1 MPRDDLQV
9 TYRMKIALKV
19 FTRSIKQ
26 VFRSRAQL
34 VLILG
39 FPMIFVATFAFIF
52 GGGAEILGTT
62 SLEIGVINNDHVDP
76 AWKNDFGVYVTTDTN
91 YIFEK
96 GFGEYFIDS
105 LRGLTSVNIT
115 DSPLIVKNF
124 NSLEEVTNDIKSR
137 IIVLAMIIPE
147 DFSLSILGG
156 INYKINLTEGAPVN
170 STLTTKNASIA
181 IRGDSSYQTYQQLQT
196 EISDAINLFTNFFY
210 GIDLPGGQFSINSM
224 DEASI
229 EFTSFDYFIPGF
241 LLFGVVLGAASI
253 GFIVGTERAHGTL
266 DRLRISRM
274 SSFEYLIGIATS
286 QILVLS
292 CQVAVMLVAA
302 YLFGFHG
309 QGNAFYSFIFGALAT
324 IPAIGLG
331 LITAAV
337 DKTGENAAGISAVL
351 SAPIGFL
358 SGAFLP
364 LPEVVLLPNFLPVT
378 GTGETRA
385 LELWDLN
392 PFSQVVRAQQLILL
406 QRYDISQLLV
416 EFVLFS
422 IGGIIIFSIGALL
435 FALRVFKD

>member
-1 MPRDDLQV
+1 
-9 TYRMKIALKV
+9 MKVALKV
-19 FTRSIKQ
+19 FIRSSKQ

-34 VLILG
+34 VLIIG
-39 FPMIFVATFAFIF
+39 FPMILVATFAFIF
-52 GGGAEILGTT
+52 GGGAEFLGTT
-62 SLEIGVINNDHVDP
+62 SLEIGVINYDHVDP
-76 AWKNDFGVYVTTDTN
+76 TWKDTFGTYVPTDTDD
-91 YIFEK
+91 IFEK
-96 GFGEYFIDS
+96 GFGDYFIDS

-115 DSPLIVKNF
+115 DFPLIVKNY

-137 IIVLAMIIPE
+137 LIVLSVVIPE

-156 INYKINLTEGAPVN
+156 INYKINLTEGAPVD
-170 STLTTKNASIA
+170 STLTTKNASIG
-181 IRGDSSYQTYQQLQT
+181 IRGDSSYQTYQQLQI
-196 EISDAINLFTNFFY
+196 EISDAINRFTSFFY
-210 GIDLPGGQFSINSM
+210 GIDLPGGQFSISTT

-229 EFTSFDYFIPGF
+229 EFTAFDYYIPGF
-241 LLFGVVLGAASI
+241 LIFGIILGAASI

-274 SSFEYLIGIATS
+274 SPLEYLIGLSTS

-302 YLFGFHG
+302 YLFGFNG
-309 QGNAFYSFIFGALAT
+309 QGNVVYSFIFGALAT
-324 IPAIGLG
+324 IPAIGFG
-331 LITAAV
+331 LITSAI
-337 DKTGENAAGISAVL
+337 DKTGENASGIAAIL

-364 LPEVVLLPNFLPVT
+364 LPEVVLLPNFLPT

-385 LELWDLN
+385 LQLWDFN

-406 QRYDISQLLV
+406 QRYDISQLLI
-416 EFVLFS
+416 ELILFS

-435 FALRVFKD
+435 FTLQVFKD